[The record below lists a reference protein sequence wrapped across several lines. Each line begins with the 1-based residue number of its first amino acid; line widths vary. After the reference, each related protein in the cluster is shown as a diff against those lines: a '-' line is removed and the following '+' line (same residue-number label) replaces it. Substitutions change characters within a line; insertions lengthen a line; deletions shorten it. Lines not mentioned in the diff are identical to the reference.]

1 MPKYHEFNN
10 ANLTK
15 YSLENIKICFNICQ
29 KPTCLGSF
37 FSRIWK
43 IWIFTPDVAKTREL
57 VKKIRL
63 ANTFDNESIGVFTQL
78 LIYSSEILARF
89 ASLKL

>member
-1 MPKYHEFNN
+1 MDF
-10 ANLTK
+10 
-15 YSLENIKICFNICQ
+15 
-29 KPTCLGSF
+29 
-37 FSRIWK
+37 
-43 IWIFTPDVAKTREL
+43 FTPDVAKTREL

-63 ANTFDNESIGVFTQL
+63 AKTFDNESIGVFTQL